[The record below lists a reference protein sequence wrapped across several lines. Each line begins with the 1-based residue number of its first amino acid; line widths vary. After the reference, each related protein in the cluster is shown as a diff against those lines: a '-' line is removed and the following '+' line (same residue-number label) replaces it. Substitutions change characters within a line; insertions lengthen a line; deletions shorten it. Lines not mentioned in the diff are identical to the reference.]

1 MSDGRRAVRD
11 VSRSHQLYTAG
22 GMPARQTLRE
32 WISLQSIESHVMT
45 LDAARVRDAP
55 SGERADLID
64 EKRGPGAECGPHPAN
79 HIQQSGITCSSE
91 RCMARSPPSGQRVG
105 VRDMGDGEECEDVL
119 RWASVL
125 SILCNTR

>member
-55 SGERADLID
+55 SGERADLMRSVVLALDVDRIP
-64 EKRGPGAECGPHPAN
+64 RITFSGPESHAA
-79 HIQQSGITCSSE
+79 QSDAWPG
-91 RCMARSPPSGQRVG
+91 
-105 VRDMGDGEECEDVL
+105 L
-119 RWASVL
+119 RHQESVWV
-125 SILCNTR
+125 